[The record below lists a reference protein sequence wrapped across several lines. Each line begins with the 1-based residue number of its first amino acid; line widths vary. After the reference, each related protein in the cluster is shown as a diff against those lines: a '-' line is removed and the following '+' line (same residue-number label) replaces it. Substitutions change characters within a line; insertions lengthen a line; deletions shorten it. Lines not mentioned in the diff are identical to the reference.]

1 MSPKF
6 WFIAAI
12 AIVMLSACTAAD
24 ESTSTSGSPSDVVQS
39 AAQAYADGFNSRDL
53 TQFKTYFAT
62 DTQGADPAG
71 LAQTLDAAEKAMKT
85 AEDNDQFQLQDFQIT
100 TEKTDQQN
108 KLSTVHYMATVSIV
122 RNEDQAVFA
131 GNIEQ
136 DIALTKVGDK
146 WLISGGDAPQITSDL
161 VEPTPEP

>member
-6 WFIAAI
+6 WIITAI

-24 ESTSTSGSPSDVVQS
+24 DSTSTSGSPSDVVQS
-39 AAQAYADGFNSRDL
+39 AAQAYVDGFNNRDL

-71 LAQTLDAAEKAMKT
+71 LAQTLDAAEKTMKT
-85 AEDNDQFQLQDFQIT
+85 AEDNDQFQLHDFQIT
-100 TEKTDQQN
+100 TEETDQQN
-108 KLSTVHYMATVSIV
+108 KLSTVHYTANVSIV
-122 RNEDQAVFA
+122 RNQDLVVFS

-136 DIALTKVGDK
+136 DVALTKVGDK
-146 WLISGGDAPQITSDL
+146 WLISGGDAPQITSDQ
-161 VEPTPEP
+161 VVPTSEP